1 MEERRIKRRQRS
13 LKAGKIVFNRQL
25 SVIDCTVRDLTDVG
39 ARLVV
44 GSPVGLPETF
54 ELLIPFD
61 NFKRTCRV
69 IWKSSDK
76 IGVTFL

>member
-25 SVIDCTVRDLTDVG
+25 SVIDCTVRDLTDEG
-39 ARLVV
+39 ACLVV
-44 GSPVGLPETF
+44 GSPVGLPKSF

-61 NFKRTCRV
+61 RFKRTCRV
-69 IWKSSDK
+69 IWKSSDR

>member
-1 MEERRIKRRQRS
+1 MDERRIKRRQRS

-25 SVIDCTVRDLTDVG
+25 SVIDCTVRDLTDEG
-39 ARLVV
+39 ACLVM

-54 ELLIPFD
+54 ELLIPVD

-69 IWKSSDK
+69 VWKSSDK
-76 IGVTFL
+76 IGVAFL

>member
-25 SVIDCTVRDLTDVG
+25 SDIDCTVRDLTAEG
-39 ARLVV
+39 ACLVV
-44 GSPVGLPETF
+44 GSPVGLPKNF

-61 NFKRTCRV
+61 RFKRTCSV
-69 IWKSSDK
+69 IWKSSDR